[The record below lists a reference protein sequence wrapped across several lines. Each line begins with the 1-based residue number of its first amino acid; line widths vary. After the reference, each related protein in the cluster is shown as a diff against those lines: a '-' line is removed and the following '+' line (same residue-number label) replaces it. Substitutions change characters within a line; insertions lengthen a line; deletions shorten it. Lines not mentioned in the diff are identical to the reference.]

1 MVQVTYPFSW
11 YFGKSIEI
19 SLPLFSML
27 GNVEGNIFNTTL
39 QSPLLTVKLVSQ
51 QVKTEGKRGSNYR
64 VQKSFINFNIVKNI
78 FL

>member
-1 MVQVTYPFSW
+1 
-11 YFGKSIEI
+11 
-19 SLPLFSML
+19 ML

-51 QVKTEGKRGSNYR
+51 QVKTERKRGSNYR

-78 FL
+78 FCKAQKRGGELEKQGL